1 MNRLNS
7 LSEPNHRQ
15 QGAQTEIARRANNST
30 MLSVTALCAAYT
42 LPTCAGLR
50 CGTISTISTR
60 PAAASAAVRMS
71 YFHRVFRIAMEDS
84 DSPIEALAAQAVQ
97 AEAVSSGLAEAAEEV
112 AQMEAATAAE
122 LGLTTEELEVFMD
135 GDDGDGAEASAPA
148 ASSSP
153 VAAMVDLMTS
163 QEDASAA
170 LAEGFREFEEIEKAI
185 ASELGVTVEELEAA
199 EDYDLDAPPPEG
211 FEWGVTY

>member
-1 MNRLNS
+1 
-7 LSEPNHRQ
+7 
-15 QGAQTEIARRANNST
+15 
-30 MLSVTALCAAYT
+30 
-42 LPTCAGLR
+42 
-50 CGTISTISTR
+50 
-60 PAAASAAVRMS
+60 MS
-71 YFHRVFRIAMEDS
+71 YFHRVFRIAMEDT

-135 GDDGDGAEASAPA
+135 GDDDDEAEASPP

-153 VAAMVDLMTS
+153 VAALADLMTS

>member
-1 MNRLNS
+1 
-7 LSEPNHRQ
+7 
-15 QGAQTEIARRANNST
+15 

-97 AEAVSSGLAEAAEEV
+97 AEAVSSGLAGAA
-112 AQMEAATAAE
+112 
-122 LGLTTEELEVFMD
+122 
-135 GDDGDGAEASAPA
+135 ASAPA

-153 VAAMVDLMTS
+153 VAAMADLMTS
-163 QEDASAA
+163 QE
-170 LAEGFREFEEIEKAI
+170 
-185 ASELGVTVEELEAA
+185 
-199 EDYDLDAPPPEG
+199 
-211 FEWGVTY
+211 

>member
-1 MNRLNS
+1 
-7 LSEPNHRQ
+7 
-15 QGAQTEIARRANNST
+15 
-30 MLSVTALCAAYT
+30 
-42 LPTCAGLR
+42 
-50 CGTISTISTR
+50 
-60 PAAASAAVRMS
+60 
-71 YFHRVFRIAMEDS
+71 MEDT

-135 GDDGDGAEASAPA
+135 GDDDDEAEASPP

-153 VAAMVDLMTS
+153 VAALADLMTS

-170 LAEGFREFEEIEKAI
+170 LAEGFREFEEIE
-185 ASELGVTVEELEAA
+185 TR
-199 EDYDLDAPPPEG
+199 DAPRSPYPQC
-211 FEWGVTY
+211 VI